1 LISNFKFQISNSKKG
16 ITIVEVIVT
25 IFIITMFSGIIISD
39 FPKVRKRFALSTAAH
54 NLAQDLR
61 RAQDM
66 GLSGVQLVDV
76 GGEELPVKGFG
87 LYINLNSIGG
97 NKRYIIY
104 GDSNGNEQYDYDI
117 DYDLYLIDMNNE
129 TKGVII
135 EGLYNVLESR
145 HVSINFSPPNPKT
158 SISGLEEG
166 MSRIKI
172 ILALESDTATTRE
185 VYVNTSGLIET
196 K

>member
-1 LISNFKFQISNSKKG
+1 MKERG

-39 FPKVRKRFALSTAAH
+39 FPKVRKRFALSTATH

-66 GLSGVQLVDV
+66 GLSGIQLVDV
-76 GGEELPVKGFG
+76 GGEALPVKGFG
-87 LYINLNSIGG
+87 LYINLDG
-97 NKRYIIY
+97 NNKEYIIY
-104 GDSNGNEQYDYDI
+104 GDSNGNQQYDSGI
-117 DYDLYLIDMNNE
+117 DYDLYLINMNDE
-129 TKGVII
+129 VKGVII
-135 EGLYNVLESR
+135 EGLYNVLGN
-145 HVSINFSPPNPKT
+145 HVSINFSPPNPET
-158 SISGLEEG
+158 SISGLEPG
-166 MSRIKI
+166 MNRVKI
-172 ILALESDTATTRE
+172 VLALEFDSTITRE

>member
-1 LISNFKFQISNSKKG
+1 MKERG

-25 IFIITMFSGIIISD
+25 IFIITMFSGIIMSD
-39 FPKVRKRFALSTAAH
+39 FPKVRKRFALSTATH

-66 GLSGVQLVDV
+66 SLSGIQLIDV
-76 GGEELPVKGFG
+76 EGEELPVKGFG
-87 LYINLNSIGG
+87 LYINLNSIVG
-97 NKRYIIY
+97 NNKEYIIY
-104 GDSNGNEQYDYDI
+104 GDSNGNQQYDHDI
-117 DYDLYLIDMNNE
+117 DYNLYLIDMNDE
-129 TKGVII
+129 VKGVII
-135 EGLYNVLESR
+135 EGLYNVLEN

-172 ILALESDTATTRE
+172 VLALESDNTITRE